1 MYHTKTKH
9 VELDIHFV
17 REKVSIEE
25 LSIRFVFNTDQTTD
39 ILIKAL
45 TYSQFHYFKSKLNV
59 LPESFSLK
67 GDIRI
72 YDDDD

>member
-17 REKVSIEE
+17 REKVSIEQ
-25 LSIRFVFNTDQTTD
+25 LSIRFVLNTDQTTD

-67 GDIRI
+67 EDIRI